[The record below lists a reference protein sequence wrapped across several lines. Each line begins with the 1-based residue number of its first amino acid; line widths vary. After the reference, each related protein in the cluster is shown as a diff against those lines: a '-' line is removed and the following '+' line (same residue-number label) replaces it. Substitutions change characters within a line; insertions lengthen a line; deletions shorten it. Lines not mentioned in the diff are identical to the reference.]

1 MYMLFLLVCLFLL
14 LLNDDDDDDDDDDD
28 FADCA
33 RDIILG
39 RQEHLAQLTTTA
51 ALVSR

>member
-1 MYMLFLLVCLFLL
+1 MYMLFLLFCLFLL
-14 LLNDDDDDDDDDDD
+14 LLNDDDDDDDDDD

-39 RQEHLAQLTTTA
+39 RQEHLAQLTITA
-51 ALVSR
+51 ALVSL